1 MSGKRKEGREEKR
14 GREMKG
20 GRGEG
25 KGINFEL
32 DPLQNLLHHW

>member
-14 GREMKG
+14 GREMR